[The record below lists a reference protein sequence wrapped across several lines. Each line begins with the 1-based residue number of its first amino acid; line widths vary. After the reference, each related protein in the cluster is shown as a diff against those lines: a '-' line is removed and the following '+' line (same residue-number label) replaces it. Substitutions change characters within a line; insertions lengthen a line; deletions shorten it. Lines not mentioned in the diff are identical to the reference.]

1 MTPHHHTS
9 TTIGGF
15 FLDAILGLL
24 PMAIS
29 LADINAI
36 LQIAGASVAV
46 LVSIVRLY
54 FLIRKGGKE

>member
-36 LQIAGASVAV
+36 LPIAGASVAV
-46 LVSIVRLY
+46 LVSIVRL
-54 FLIRKGGKE
+54 